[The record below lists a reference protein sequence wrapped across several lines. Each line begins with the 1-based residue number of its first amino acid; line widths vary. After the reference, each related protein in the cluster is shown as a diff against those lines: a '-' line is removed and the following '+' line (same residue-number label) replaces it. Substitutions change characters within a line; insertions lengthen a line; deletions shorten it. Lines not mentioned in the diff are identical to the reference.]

1 MFARTKLALLCLGWF
16 VWAAGI
22 ARADDINAGTRYS
35 GRVVYRGT
43 KTAVPGVL
51 IEAVEAEN
59 DGKPSDDALGRARA
73 DSQGRFTIVLTKSTD
88 ERITLV
94 AFAVRT
100 SAETGGDRRRKDFEI
115 KSRRV
120 QLGYLPDPSLAK
132 PNVIAIEHR
141 RPKHASGDSDDD

>member
-1 MFARTKLALLCLGWF
+1 MSARTRLALLGFGWF
-16 VWAAGI
+16 IWAAGI
-22 ARADDINAGTRYS
+22 ARADVINAGTRYG

-59 DGKPSDDALGRARA
+59 DGKPSDETLGSARA
-73 DSQGRFTIVLTKSTD
+73 DAQGRFTIVLAKSTD

-100 SAETGGDRRRKDFEI
+100 SAETGGDRRREGYEV

-120 QLGYLPDPSLAK
+120 QLGYLPDPSFAK

-141 RPKHASGDSDDD
+141 RPKHASGDDDD